1 MRKTRHTFHSRSLSI
16 RLGEMSSQTRR
27 CREEGSRM
35 EVGKVRQEK
44 MSYRDFVR
52 TAQCSN
58 PIPDLNG
65 NRGAYSALRMVK
77 LTKKYLETACAH
89 IESNCYANEN
99 TCPQYIEKA
108 KNGTYN
114 QINGVELY
122 RLKSNKLY
130 LDRPWGQERLEISY
144 PINRL
149 VNDDMRLLNYV
160 LSNIR
165 DIGDCFFFF
174 GGEQATF
181 RWRFVPT

>member
-1 MRKTRHTFHSRSLSI
+1 VRKDVLTNEEVSRGRIKDML
-16 RLGEMSSQTRR
+16 LGV
-27 CREEGSRM
+27 G
-35 EVGKVRQEK
+35 EVSQEK
-44 MSYRDFVR
+44 MSYEDFVR

-65 NRGAYSALRMVK
+65 SRGAYSALRMVK

-89 IESNCYANEN
+89 IESNCYTTEN

-108 KNGTYN
+108 KNGSYN

-149 VNDDMRLLNYV
+149 VNMM
-160 LSNIR
+160 
-165 DIGDCFFFF
+165 
-174 GGEQATF
+174 T
-181 RWRFVPT
+181 